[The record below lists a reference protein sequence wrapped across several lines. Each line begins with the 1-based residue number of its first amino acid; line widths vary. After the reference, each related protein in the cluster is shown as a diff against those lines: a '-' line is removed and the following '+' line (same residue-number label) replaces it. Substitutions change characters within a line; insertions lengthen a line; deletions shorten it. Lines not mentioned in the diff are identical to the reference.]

1 MEETLFV
8 FRIVAITGTVLF
20 ALMFTLLVVYGNDHD
35 AKTIVGY
42 ALTSLVVG
50 GLLGG
55 LFVGVGIF
63 AIYEQWIK
71 PYCARQ
77 PLLDSE
83 STELI

>member
-1 MEETLFV
+1 MENNNILC
-8 FRIVAITGTVLF
+8 F
-20 ALMFTLLVVYGNDHD
+20 AAVPGCSLCALIFTLAFIYDTDHS
-35 AKTIVGY
+35 AKNIVGY
-42 ALTSLVVG
+42 ALASLFMG
-50 GLLGG
+50 GFLGG

-83 STELI
+83 STELV